1 MGDGDMSTEGDNII
15 RMRKVMRHSV
25 DFHQAANI
33 MANGHLGG
41 FAESLALT
49 WFRADPANREKIQA
63 NWADLFVNAFE
74 IFELRDKK

>member
-1 MGDGDMSTEGDNII
+1 MSEGDNII
-15 RMRKVMRHSV
+15 KMRTTMRHSV

-49 WFRADPANREKIQA
+49 WFRADSLNREKIQST
-63 NWADLFVNAFE
+63 WPELFVRGFE
-74 IFELRDKK
+74 IFEARDRS

>member
-1 MGDGDMSTEGDNII
+1 MGEKQMSNII
-15 RMRKVMRHSV
+15 KMHRPVEY
-25 DFHQAANI
+25 HQAANV

-49 WFRADPANREKIQA
+49 WFRADPTNREKIQA
-63 NWADLFVNAFE
+63 TWPDLFVRAFE

>member
-1 MGDGDMSTEGDNII
+1 MSQVIKL
-15 RMRKVMRHSV
+15 RRPV

-41 FAESLALT
+41 FAESLAIT
-49 WFRADPANREKIQA
+49 WFRADSINREKIQA

-74 IFELRDKK
+74 IFELRDKSC

>member
-1 MGDGDMSTEGDNII
+1 MGEKQMSNII
-15 RMRKVMRHSV
+15 KMHRPVEY
-25 DFHQAANI
+25 HQAANI

-49 WFRADPANREKIQA
+49 WFRADPTNREKIQA
-63 NWADLFVNAFE
+63 TWPDLFVRAFE

>member
-1 MGDGDMSTEGDNII
+1 MKGKKMNTTNII
-15 RMRKVMRHSV
+15 KLRRPV

-41 FAESLALT
+41 FAESLAMT

-63 NWADLFVNAFE
+63 TWPDLFINAFE
-74 IFELRDKK
+74 VFEREDRK

>member
-1 MGDGDMSTEGDNII
+1 MINVIKL
-15 RMRKVMRHSV
+15 RRPV
-25 DFHQAANI
+25 DYHQAANT

-49 WFRADPANREKIQA
+49 WFRADSVNREKIQA
-63 NWADLFVNAFE
+63 TWPELFINAFE